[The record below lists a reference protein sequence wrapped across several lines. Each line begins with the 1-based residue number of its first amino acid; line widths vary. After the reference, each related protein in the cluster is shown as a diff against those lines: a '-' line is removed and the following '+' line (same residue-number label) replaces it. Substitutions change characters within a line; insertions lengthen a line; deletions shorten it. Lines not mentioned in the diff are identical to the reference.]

1 MLRFGPETGP
11 VVVVAMPLFEEANRM
26 RAFAVT
32 LCRLLAERGLASVLP
47 DLPGQGESLLATKQT
62 TLATIRRALDVVFE
76 QVYRQ
81 GRHAYSASIRSGA
94 LAGSEQHAFGY
105 WYLSPKSGR
114 DVVHELRRILQAGGR
129 GDDALQLRHVFQAD
143 AAAFPMEIA
152 GNLVGSTF
160 LEDLATDQRTYPMET
175 VGVSRRIVRLSAE
188 AAEAHRHVPGLP
200 LWRRAEPGNNLA
212 LAALLADDIAEWI
225 ARCGG

>member
-11 VVVVAMPLFEEANRM
+11 VVVVAMSLFEEANRM

-32 LCRLLAERGLASVLP
+32 LCRLLAESGVASVLP
-47 DLPGQGESLLATKQT
+47 DVPGQGESLLATEQT
-62 TLATIRRALDVVFE
+62 TLATVRRASDTVFE
-76 QVYRQ
+76 QVVRE

-94 LAGSEQHAFGY
+94 LAGSEEYAFGY

-114 DVVHELRRILQAGGR
+114 DVLHEFRRVLQAGGR
-129 GDDALQLRHVFQAD
+129 GHDALQLRNVLQ
-143 AAAFPMEIA
+143 AAAARFPMEIA

-160 LEDLATDQRTYPMET
+160 LEDVATDQRTYPMDT
-175 VGVSRRIVRLSAE
+175 VGVPRRIVRLSKE
-188 AAEAHRHVPGLP
+188 AAEAHRHVPGPP
-200 LWRRAEPGNNLA
+200 LWRRAEPGNDPA

-225 ARCGG
+225 ARCEG